1 MVVADL
7 RRISAPGKA
16 LLYLKLL
23 DHSRAVDWLAILA
36 GSLEEPYPGETL
48 CADVG
53 EDLPGLVIRG

>member
-1 MVVADL
+1 M
-7 RRISAPGKA
+7 A

-23 DHSRAVDWLAILA
+23 DHSRAVDWLAILT
-36 GSLEEPYPGETL
+36 GRREEPYPGETL